1 MKEKLLNIIRICFVA
16 CLAILVFAGL
26 GRAVFMPKEV
36 VRYENR
42 KANLLPA
49 LSLETVLSVEYQ
61 DGVESA
67 LMDQIHGAE
76 LMKSKYNETDSGIA
90 FSVLKSI
97 FMRDPNRIYYYNGLL
112 VRGGD
117 ALLYYPK
124 ILREDSMVLL
134 DERAAE
140 INEAAAANPEQDFYV
155 YYVEKDTDINFDTL
169 VHSGFYEHL
178 ASKLDPSIPHG
189 VDAIADFEDYY
200 RRFYKTDHHWNH
212 IGSYECYLDLLPF
225 LGVESE
231 PIAIE
236 GEYLIGTR
244 MSGSKAAYTRS
255 LDVWVEDM
263 YGYYLNFPWMGVNI
277 NGWWSENYGCQNV
290 PDENAVSYGGY
301 YGDDFG
307 QVTFNMD
314 KPERENILV
323 IGDSYDNAILKLI
336 ASHFNMTYSVDLR
349 YYEHY
354 MGEKFVLS
362 DYIEEHDI
370 DKVLIIGSVNFFLS
384 EDFSL
389 R

>member
-1 MKEKLLNIIRICFVA
+1 MKNRLLKIIEICFVCGVA
-16 CLAILVFAGL
+16 LLLVAGL
-26 GRAVFMPKEV
+26 GRALFAPKEIV
-36 VRYENR
+36 QYENR

-49 LSLETVLSVEYQ
+49 FSMESFLSTEFQ
-61 DGVESA
+61 DGIETA
-67 LMDQIHGAE
+67 LADQVHGAE
-76 LMKSKYNETDSGIA
+76 MLKTKYNETDSGIA

-97 FMRDPNRIYYYNGLL
+97 FMRDPERLYYYNGLL

-117 ALLYYPK
+117 CLLYYPK
-124 ILREDSMVLL
+124 TLKDDSKALL
-134 DERAAE
+134 EERAAE

-155 YYVEKDTDINFDTL
+155 YYIEKDTDINFDTL

-178 ASKLDPSIPHG
+178 AENLDPDIPSG
-189 VDAIADFEDYY
+189 VDAVEDFEDYY

-212 IGSYECYLDLLPF
+212 IGSYECYLELLDF

-231 PIAIE
+231 PIAVE

-255 LDVWVEDM
+255 LDVWVEPM
-263 YGYYLNFPWMGVNI
+263 YGYYLNFPWMGVHI

-301 YGDDFG
+301 YGDDYG
-307 QVTFNMD
+307 QVRLNMD
-314 KPERENILV
+314 KPERENLLV
-323 IGDSYDNAILKLI
+323 IGDSFDNALLKLL
-336 ASHFNMTYSVDLR
+336 ASHFNMTYGVDLR
-349 YYEHY
+349 YYEHHL
-354 MGEKFVLS
+354 GEEFVLA
-362 DYIEEHDI
+362 DYIEEHEI